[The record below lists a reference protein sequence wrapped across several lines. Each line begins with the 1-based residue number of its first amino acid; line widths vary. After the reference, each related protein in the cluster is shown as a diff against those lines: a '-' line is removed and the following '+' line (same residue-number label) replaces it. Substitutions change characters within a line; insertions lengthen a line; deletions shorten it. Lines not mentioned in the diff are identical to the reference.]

1 VDGAKEDD
9 SRCDAGAGLSKEMDA
24 PDVPLLKRLA
34 CGKDGG
40 HGRMLRGKAV
50 EVIHMG
56 LVAVVLVEP
65 CCRVCLV

>member
-9 SRCDAGAGLSKEMDA
+9 SWFDAGAGLSKEMDA
-24 PDVPLLKRLA
+24 LDIPLLKRLA
-34 CGKDGG
+34 RGKDGG
-40 HGRMLRGKAV
+40 HGRMLCGQAV

-65 CCRVCLV
+65 CCSVCLV